1 MAVRPKG
8 FIKLYRS
15 LQDNPIWGSEPFS
28 KGQAWVDLLL
38 SAYHKGYDCILG
50 NEILHVDRGQYF
62 TSELKLAE
70 KWKWSRKKTHAYL
83 KLLEKLKMATTKGT
97 RQGTMIT
104 IENYSIYQDKGTTK
118 GTSKGTVEEQQR
130 DNEGYTYNELE
141 EGLKNDKETYTD
153 LFETFWKEYPN
164 KKAKPVALK
173 SWDKIKNLDFDLI
186 MVALKKQKQTTDWN
200 KDNGQFIPMPATW
213 INQERW
219 NDEIKEK
226 SKDPTLQRAEL
237 PEGISYDEL

>member
-1 MAVRPKG
+1 
-8 FIKLYRS
+8 
-15 LQDNPIWGSEPFS
+15 
-28 KGQAWVDLLL
+28 
-38 SAYHKGYDCILG
+38 
-50 NEILHVDRGQYF
+50 
-62 TSELKLAE
+62 
-70 KWKWSRKKTHAYL
+70 
-83 KLLEKLKMATTKGT
+83 MATTKGT

-104 IENYSIYQDKGTTK
+104 IENYGIYQDKGTTK

-173 SWDKIKNLDFDLI
+173 
-186 MVALKKQKQTTDWN
+186 KQKQTTDWN